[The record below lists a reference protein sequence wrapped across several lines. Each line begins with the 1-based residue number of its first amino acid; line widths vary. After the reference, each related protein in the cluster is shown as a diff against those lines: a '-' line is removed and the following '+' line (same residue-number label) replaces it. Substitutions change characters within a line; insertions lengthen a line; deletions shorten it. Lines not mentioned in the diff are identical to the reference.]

1 MAPGCSF
8 ETAERRPFSAVSVG
22 AQRRHPIWMGGV
34 RRVSTDLAF
43 LAAHRV
49 QSTSVQEQPSE
60 HMPLTTV
67 VWTVIFAAAL
77 SVLWLRRH
85 WLVAGLLSCGYVL
98 ALIAR
103 LVGWSAG
110 LSIALLLA
118 AAYAVAP
125 NRPRPWRIAG
135 HTVFV
140 LVAILLGT
148 HLLPGFHNLRVIG
161 PVRYTSD
168 AIPFTMYLNLDKPL
182 AGFWLLL
189 VWPALCLHRGAWSW
203 ARGLLVGLVTAVVV
217 LGFAFLFGEV
227 AIAPKWPDGA
237 WLWAINNLLI
247 VCLTEEA
254 VFRGYLQ
261 EGLMRRFAER
271 RHGEA
276 LAIAVAAALFGLS
289 HAAGG
294 LGYVLLAGLAG
305 VGYGVAYR
313 QGGLHA
319 AMTAHFCLNLVHY
332 GLLTYPRLA

>member
-1 MAPGCSF
+1 MS
-8 ETAERRPFSAVSVG
+8 
-22 AQRRHPIWMGGV
+22 
-34 RRVSTDLAF
+34 
-43 LAAHRV
+43 
-49 QSTSVQEQPSE
+49 
-60 HMPLTTV
+60 LTTV
-67 VWTVIFAAAL
+67 VWTLIFVAAL
-77 SVLWLRRH
+77 SLLWLRRH
-85 WLVAGLLSCGYVL
+85 WLSVCLLSSGYVL
-98 ALIAR
+98 ALIAG
-103 LVGWSAG
+103 LVGWSAALPIG
-110 LSIALLLA
+110 LLLA
-118 AAYAVAP
+118 AAHAVAP
-125 NRPRPWRIAG
+125 ERPRPWRITG

-168 AIPFTMYLNLDKPL
+168 AMPFTMFLNLDKPL

-189 VWPALCLHRGAWSW
+189 VWPALCLQRGAWSW

-217 LGFAFLFGEV
+217 LGLAFLFGEV
-227 AIAPKWPDGA
+227 AMAPKWTDGA

-254 VFRGYLQ
+254 VFRAYVQ
-261 EGLMRRFAER
+261 EGLKQRFGER

-276 LAIAVAAALFGLS
+276 LAIAVAATLFGLA

-313 QGGLHA
+313 QGGLQA
-319 AMTAHFCLNLVHY
+319 AIMAHFCLNLVHY
-332 GLLTYPRLA
+332 GLFTYPRLA